1 MAVIGAG
8 VAGCALAA
16 GLRRGGWEGSI
27 DLWEAGRGPG
37 GRAATRRSRH
47 DAGWRID
54 HGAPLL
60 NLLEGPEPELVAP
73 LRSGGWIVPWREPTA
88 MLQGKG
94 GLGPAQADPLLGGS
108 LYRGRQGMDDL
119 CRGLLALAQAD
130 GPPHTLTSRYGT
142 LVRDLEVRTG
152 GGWRLAD
159 ATGAVLGEVDWLVLS
174 GTLLAHPRA
183 MERFGWSEVPLE
195 RASRALGDGA
205 LETALASLGRM
216 EMEAR
221 TNLMLTIDTG
231 AAARWL
237 DLPFRLLSL
246 DAAAQRHWGLRRLSI
261 QPLADGRCTVV
272 AHGGVSGPA
281 ASGGPAASW
290 GPAASGGARQDAAE
304 IAALEGAVAGA
315 LAPWI
320 GDRPTGRGALA
331 GVAQRQLMR
340 WGAAFPVTPGLAP
353 AAMVCP
359 ASRVAFCGDFIEGP
373 GFGRIEGALRTAQSL
388 AGRLLALVLLLCLVL
403 GGPAMAAAAEAIPY
417 RCDGDLLLATSDN
430 GAVDAPGIPNT
441 SAGTVPGAT
450 VLLEWRDL
458 RLQLPRTNNAGP
470 PSYTDGLWW
479 WSLEDPQQPRFLH
492 RRGAIE
498 RFSCRA
504 VPAAVPPADGR

>member
-1 MAVIGAG
+1 MAGSSGESGQSRRRSAPSLAVIGAG

-27 DLWEAGRGPG
+27 VLWEAGRGPG

-47 DAGWRID
+47 DAGWHVD
-54 HGAPLL
+54 HGAPLFNFL
-60 NLLEGPEPELVAP
+60 DGPAPDLVAP
-73 LRSGGWIVPWREPTA
+73 LRSGGSIVPCREPA
-88 MLQGKG
+88 AVLQGDG
-94 GLGPAQADPLLGGS
+94 TLGPAKTDPLLRGS

-119 CRGLLALAQAD
+119 CRGLLALAQAQ
-130 GPPHTLTSRYGT
+130 GPPHSLTCRFGT
-142 LVRDLEVRTG
+142 LVRDLEALPE

-159 ATGAVLGEVDWLVLS
+159 STGAVLGEADWLVLTS
-174 GTLLAHPRA
+174 TLLAHPRA
-183 MERFGWSEVPLE
+183 MERFGWSVLPLK
-195 RASRALGDGA
+195 RAAEGLDDAALEGA
-205 LETALASLGRM
+205 LAAIARM
-216 EMEAR
+216 DMAAR
-221 TNLMLTIDTG
+221 TNLMLTIDTTT
-231 AAARWL
+231 AARWL
-237 DLPFRLLSL
+237 ALPFRLLGFDSQ
-246 DAAAQRHWGLRRLSI
+246 AQRRWGLRRLSI
-261 QPLADGRCTVV
+261 QPLADGRCAVV
-272 AHGGVSGPA
+272 AHGLSVD
-281 ASGGPAASW
+281 
-290 GPAASGGARQDAAE
+290 DAVDSS
-304 IAALEGAVAGA
+304 ALEGAVAGA
-315 LAPWI
+315 LAPWL
-320 GDRPTGRGALA
+320 GDQPSGGDALA

-340 WGAAFPVTPGLAP
+340 WGAAFPLPPGLPP

-359 ASRVAFCGDFIEGP
+359 ASRVAFCGDFIAGP
-373 GFGRIEGALRTAQSL
+373 GFGRIEGALRSAQAL
-388 AGRLLALVLLLCLVL
+388 AGRLLALVLLLCLAM
-403 GGPAMAAAAEAIPY
+403 GGPAMAAAEAIPY

-498 RFSCRA
+498 RFSCQA
-504 VPAAVPPADGR
+504 VPAAAPPTDGR